1 MIRTKSI
8 TIPIYILELNQR
20 INVIQNDSPW
30 PWSEKQTKHINLT

>member
-30 PWSEKQTKHINLT
+30 SEKQTKHINLT